1 MLKPILNGF
10 VFCANNRAA
19 GNTAAPTAAVAIIAR
34 VKLLLFN
41 MMHLRIYRIRVEGP
55 LCGPR

>member
-10 VFCANNRAA
+10 AFCANNLVA
-19 GNTAAPTAAVAIIAR
+19 GKPAAPTAAVAIIAR

-41 MMHLRIYRIRVEGP
+41 MMRLHICSIRVESP